1 MELPTTRAPKHLP
14 LFRLGFVDLPWLAFP
29 EGQKRPCPRP
39 PPTPGGIRCTAC
51 LRWGHSTRSA
61 LSPEAPCAVRSS
73 SGLQAARSLGIARA
87 SPSGLTA
94 ASPPLQDSAPCPPAA
109 PGNHPASPVLGG
121 SQAACDASC
130 TWNRGIARCLSCY
143 LLAASFGQFS
153 GPWCW
158 LRLVEWTSG
167 VAAQRGSR
175 RLTVA

>member
-1 MELPTTRAPKHLP
+1 MLSQKGRSARAP
-14 LFRLGFVDLPWLAFP
+14 G
-29 EGQKRPCPRP
+29 RP
-39 PPTPGGIRCTAC
+39 PPQEAFGAQRASDGDTARGRPSPRR
-51 LRWGHSTRSA
+51 LPVRSA
-61 LSPEAPCAVRSS
+61 PPRGCRPH
-73 SGLQAARSLGIARA
+73 GPWSLGIARA

-130 TWNRGIARCLSCY
+130 TWNRGIAQCLSCY
-143 LLAASFGQFS
+143 LLAASFRQFS

-167 VAAQRGSR
+167 VVAQRGSR